1 MTHWQILRASKASLL
16 APGYPLHHGH
26 RVAVH
31 YSTAAEA
38 LDGSAASTDKLTMQ
52 ELNSR
57 LALYLQQVHC
67 LEAANQQLEYQ
78 ILQQLDKKCPGDLQH
93 LDGHLQMVSLLRD
106 QISEQLSIQGQMKL
120 QLLTAELVACNFK
133 IRFEKEQEY
142 RGGVEAELKYLKL
155 LGEELMMHKLPEL
168 QKLLNSQT
176 QQMMQMQIQHQQNV
190 QGLLAQ
196 VSGGITVDMQVVKSA
211 DLKLQ
216 LNHQKHNV
224 TLFNHDDCFTN
235 QETTATFQRP
245 AVSEAAVVGL
255 NQLRGTAASMEQ
267 ELMLL
272 QSQNMQLECFGQQQM
287 ESSVEQLEF
296 LQQREDGLCR
306 DLDSALQTVT
316 QQAANYQDLLDIK
329 NQLENEIQNYRH
341 LLDEQGCQWLPKNSF
356 CAPFNTAAFRNKII
370 QENMVSFQGGNL
382 NMGAVQT
389 KGYTGTVQQTPVFT
403 PLSETVA
410 TVQSIRVQ
418 DNSPLTSIYTS
429 DLTDLF
435 HKTEN
440 QRTEAL
446 FERSERESTMINRW
460 SNLIDYKDH
469 TIDPESF
476 SLKQTNIDVGFKAG
490 TSTDNITGADIK
502 QETHFITHTATADPC
517 TQPLA
522 EVVKETETAELKSY
536 VHTFDQD
543 SAQVASL
550 KLEPQAEM
558 IKDAVE
564 VAVTT
569 FEVSSLPTTSSC
581 SATSNEILV
590 SESLTASADTLRK
603 SMTMNRWSCLLEDK
617 VQAVDPDPL
626 NQSVVGAQISLGV
639 EDRSIT
645 SLKSEPQAEMIKD
658 ASEVVVTAFEVSS
671 LPTASSCSA
680 TSNEILV
687 SESLTASADTL
698 RKSMTMNRWSC
709 LLEDKV
715 QAVEP
720 DPLNQSVVGAQISL
734 GVEDRSITSLKSE
747 PQAEMIKDASEVVVT
762 AFEVSSLPTA
772 SSCSATSNEI
782 LVSESLTASADTL
795 RKSMTMNRWSCLLE
809 DKVQAV
815 EPDPLNQSVVGAQI
829 SMGVEDRS
837 ITSLKSEP
845 QAEMI
850 KDASEV
856 VVTAFE
862 VSSLPTASSCSAT
875 SNEILVSE
883 SLTASADTL
892 RKSMT
897 MNRWSCLLEDKVQA
911 VEPDPLNQSVV
922 GAQISLGVEDRSIT
936 SLKSEPQAEMIKDAS
951 EVVVTAFEVSS
962 LPTASSCSAT
972 SNEILVSESLTA
984 SADTL
989 RKSMT
994 MNRWSCLLE
1003 DKVQAVEPDPL
1014 NQSVVGAQISMGVE
1028 DRSITSLKSEPQ
1040 AEMIKDAS
1048 EVVVTA
1054 FEVSSLPTASSC
1066 SATSNEILVSE
1077 SLTASAD
1084 TLRKSM
1090 TMNRW
1095 SCLLEDKVQ
1104 AVEPDPLNQ
1113 SVVGAQISLGV
1124 EDRSITSLKSEL
1136 QAEMIKDASEVV
1148 VTAFEVSSLPT
1159 ASSCSATSNEI
1170 LVSES
1175 LTASADTLRKSMTMN
1190 RWSCLL
1196 EDKVQAVEPDPLNQS
1211 VVGAQI
1217 SLGVEDRSITSLKSE
1232 PQAEMIKDASEVV
1245 VTAFEVSSLPT
1256 ASSCSATSNE
1266 ILVSESLT
1274 ASADTLRKSM
1284 TMNRWS
1290 CLLEDKVQAV
1300 EPDLLNQSVVGA
1312 QISLGVEDRSVPS
1325 LKLEPQAE
1333 VVRDASEVVV
1343 VTAFEVSGSEGVQG
1357 EVSSGVMLMD
1367 GKNSVKEVADVVLDL
1382 PTASLCIA
1390 NSKDILVKD
1399 DITVQSTETLKEVNG
1414 FHVTDGVKVASQTD
1428 CGVILSSGYAK
1439 EPLSITVPVTCP
1451 TETSD
1456 AEMCQSPNDCLS
1468 LIGEEDDEIALDLTE
1483 ASACVRPVEKYV
1495 LSTQGES
1502 RSVSFSVDQNVLK
1515 VDRNRNAYSLVDNKA
1530 GDSFG
1535 SVPSAGT
1542 VGVAT
1547 GPAATSEAQDLIRVS
1562 SKESEESPPVATF
1575 PASSQPE
1582 TGRFGKSGQWMVYGG
1597 SIGRKSSQDGNVSL
1611 PNTESEDSTSVATQ
1625 LAANPP
1631 GTGRFGSTGSGE
1643 WRVYGGSTGSFSSGG
1658 STERVRV
1665 STSSYKMSSVPGD
1678 KMSEGRLSSSGSVL
1692 RRSSSLGSTE
1702 KLSSAGS
1709 GGKLSSSS
1717 GNLISSSGIVS
1728 VTGSGHRSS
1737 MGSVG
1742 RPGRGKT
1749 TTRHRTHSPGERR
1762 SVSGGSGGWLS
1773 GSAAGGNRISSSVS
1787 APKLSSSGSSE
1798 RINSRG
1804 GGRGKGSP
1812 RLGRA
1817 NIAGGRVITSSDG
1830 PVRSTGSGTGTNQE
1844 RISVC
1849 KMAALTMSAAG
1860 RERSQERHRQ
1870 AQRSA
1875 QQEASAS
1882 PLIQRW
1888 LTSAVDVPMADP
1900 DGLDDII

>member
-734 GVEDRSITSLKSE
+734 
-747 PQAEMIKDASEVVVT
+747 
-762 AFEVSSLPTA
+762 
-772 SSCSATSNEI
+772 
-782 LVSESLTASADTL
+782 
-795 RKSMTMNRWSCLLE
+795 
-809 DKVQAV
+809 
-815 EPDPLNQSVVGAQI
+815 
-829 SMGVEDRS
+829 GVEDRS

>member
-1 MTHWQILRASKASLL
+1 MTHWQILRASKASLV

-67 LEAANQQLEYQ
+67 LEAANQQLECQ
-78 ILQQLDKKCPGDLQH
+78 ILQQLDRKCPGDLQH
-93 LDGHLQMVSLLRD
+93 LDRHLQTLSLLRGQSVCTACCLVKD
-106 QISEQLSIQGQMKL
+106 QLGIPLPADCSQSEEQCIVGQFSMSNQQAAL
-120 QLLTAELVACNFK
+120 NSGY
-133 IRFEKEQEY
+133 EKEQEY
-142 RGGVEAELKYLKL
+142 RGGVEVELKDLKL

-196 VSGGITVDMQVVKSA
+196 VSGGIAVNMQVVGSA

-216 LNHQKHNV
+216 LSQRRNV
-224 TLFNHDDCFTN
+224 TLFDHDDRFTN
-235 QETTATFQRP
+235 QVTTVTFERP
-245 AVSEAAVVGL
+245 AVSEAAMVGL

-272 QSQNMQLECFGQQQM
+272 QSQNMHLECFGQQQM

-306 DLDSALQTVT
+306 DLDSALQAVT
-316 QQAANYQDLLDIK
+316 QQAVNYQDLLDVK
-329 NQLENEIQNYRH
+329 NQLENEIQDYRH
-341 LLDEQGCQWLPKNSF
+341 LLDERGCQWVPNPSF
-356 CAPFNTAAFRNKII
+356 CAPFNTAAFGNKVI
-370 QENMVSFQGGNL
+370 QDKMVSFQGGNL
-382 NMGAVQT
+382 NMGGVQT
-389 KGYTGTVQQTPVFT
+389 KGYTGTVRQTPVFT
-403 PLSETVA
+403 PLSVA

-418 DNSPLTSIYTS
+418 DSSPLTSIYTS
-429 DLTDLF
+429 DLTGSF
-435 HKTEN
+435 HKSEN

-446 FERSERESTMINRW
+446 SDRSERESTMINRW
-460 SNLIDYKDH
+460 SNRIDYKAH

-490 TSTDNITGADIK
+490 TSTNTEVTNNITGADIK
-502 QETHFITHTATADPC
+502 QETHFITHTTTTDPC
-517 TQPLA
+517 TQTLA
-522 EVVKETETAELKSY
+522 KVVKETETAELESY

-550 KLEPQAEM
+550 KLAPQAEM
-558 IKDAVE
+558 IRDAGDT
-564 VAVTT
+564 A
-569 FEVSSLPTTSSC
+569 FKVSGLLTASSC
-581 SATSNEILV
+581 SVNSNEILV
-590 SESLTASADTLRK
+590 RENLTASADTLRKSMSVNRWSSLLEDKEHTVDPDPLNQLTVGAQISLDVEDRSVVSLKLEPQAEVVMDASEVVVTAFEVSGSEGVQDEVYCESTLKDDKNREEVKTDVESTLLVHGFNQSLFYSNQNNIKEDTDAGFSLPTASSCSSYRNDNLNTESLTASADTLRK
-603 SMTMNRWSCLLEDK
+603 SMTMNRWSSLLEDK

-626 NQSVVGAQISLGV
+626 NQSVVGAQISLSI
-639 EDRSIT
+639 EDRSGV

-658 ASEVVVTAFEVSS
+658 ASEVTVTAFEVSG
-671 LPTASSCSA
+671 LPTASSCNA

-687 SESLTASADTL
+687 RESLTASADTL
-698 RKSMTMNRWSC
+698 RKSMTMNRWSS

-715 QAVEP
+715 QAVDP
-720 DPLNQSVVGAQISL
+720 DPLKQSVVGAQISL
-734 GVEDRSITSLKSE
+734 SIEDRSGVSLKSE
-747 PQAEMIKDASEVVVT
+747 PQAEMIKDASEVTVT
-762 AFEVSSLPTA
+762 AFEVSGLPTA

-782 LVSESLTASADTL
+782 LVRESLTASADTL
-795 RKSMTMNRWSCLLE
+795 RKSMTMNRWSSLLE

-815 EPDPLNQSVVGAQI
+815 DPDPLKQSVVGAQI
-829 SMGVEDRS
+829 SLSIEDRS
-837 ITSLKSEP
+837 GVSLKSEP

-856 VVTAFE
+856 TVTAFE
-862 VSSLPTASSCSAT
+862 VSGLPTASSCSAT
-875 SNEILVSE
+875 SNEILVRE

-897 MNRWSCLLEDKVQA
+897 MNRWSSLLEDKVQA
-911 VEPDPLNQSVV
+911 VDSDPLKQSVV
-922 GAQISLGVEDRSIT
+922 GAQISLSIEDRSGV

-951 EVVVTAFEVSS
+951 EVTVTAFEVSG

-972 SNEILVSESLTA
+972 SNEILVRESLTK

-989 RKSMT
+989 RNSMT
-994 MNRWSCLLE
+994 MNRWSSLLE
-1003 DKVQAVEPDPL
+1003 DKVQAVDPDPL
-1014 NQSVVGAQISMGVE
+1014 KQSVV
-1028 DRSITSLKSEPQ
+1028 D
-1040 AEMIKDAS
+1040 
-1048 EVVVTA
+1048 
-1054 FEVSSLPTASSC
+1054 
-1066 SATSNEILVSE
+1066 
-1077 SLTASAD
+1077 
-1084 TLRKSM
+1084 
-1090 TMNRW
+1090 
-1095 SCLLEDKVQ
+1095 
-1104 AVEPDPLNQ
+1104 
-1113 SVVGAQISLGV
+1113 
-1124 EDRSITSLKSEL
+1124 
-1136 QAEMIKDASEVV
+1136 
-1148 VTAFEVSSLPT
+1148 
-1159 ASSCSATSNEI
+1159 
-1170 LVSES
+1170 
-1175 LTASADTLRKSMTMN
+1175 
-1190 RWSCLL
+1190 
-1196 EDKVQAVEPDPLNQS
+1196 
-1211 VVGAQI
+1211 
-1217 SLGVEDRSITSLKSE
+1217 
-1232 PQAEMIKDASEVV
+1232 
-1245 VTAFEVSSLPT
+1245 
-1256 ASSCSATSNE
+1256 
-1266 ILVSESLT
+1266 
-1274 ASADTLRKSM
+1274 
-1284 TMNRWS
+1284 
-1290 CLLEDKVQAV
+1290 
-1300 EPDLLNQSVVGA
+1300 A
-1312 QISLGVEDRSVPS
+1312 QISLGVEDRSVVS
-1325 LKLEPQAE
+1325 LNLEPQAE
-1333 VVRDASEVVV
+1333 VVRDASQVV
-1343 VTAFEVSGSEGVQG
+1343 VTAFEVSGSKGFQG
-1357 EVSSGVMLMD
+1357 EVSSGVMLID

-1382 PTASLCIA
+1382 PTASSCIA
-1390 NSKDILVKD
+1390 NSKDILVKE

-1414 FHVTDGVKVASQTD
+1414 FHVTDGVMVASQTD

-1451 TETSD
+1451 TND
-1456 AEMCQSPNDCLS
+1456 AEMFPSPNDCLS

-1502 RSVSFSVDQNVLK
+1502 HSVSFSVDQDVLK
-1515 VDRNRNAYSLVDNKA
+1515 VDRNRNVYGLVDNKA

-1535 SVPSAGT
+1535 SFPAPRVPSAGT

-1547 GPAATSEAQDLIRVS
+1547 GAATTSEAQDLVRVLN
-1562 SKESEESPPVATF
+1562 KESEETLPVATF
-1575 PASSQPE
+1575 PATSQPE

-1643 WRVYGGSTGSFSSGG
+1643 WRVYGGSTGSFSSSG

-1665 STSSYKMSSVPGD
+1665 STSSCKMSSVPGD
-1678 KMSEGRLSSSGSVL
+1678 KMSEAKLSSSGSVL

-1717 GNLISSSGIVS
+1717 GNLISSSGIFTVS
-1728 VTGSGHRSS
+1728 GSGHRSS
-1737 MGSVG
+1737 MGSGG

-1860 RERSQERHRQ
+1860 RERSQERQRQ